1 MDAVLNASMLPG
13 NVVRDPDEYRFGS
26 WDIINPLS
34 IASEKKMTIKIKCL
48 YQNHEQNPILLKLIT
63 NQHFTRKSD

>member
-13 NVVRDPDEYRFGS
+13 NVVKDPDEYRFGS

-34 IASEKKMTIKIKCL
+34 EKKMTIKIKCL
-48 YQNHEQNPILLKLIT
+48 YQNH
-63 NQHFTRKSD
+63 

>member
-48 YQNHEQNPILLKLIT
+48 YRNH
-63 NQHFTRKSD
+63 